1 MNSLSKIVLFT
12 AVVGSAANEVPPPIG
27 FGVQRLK
34 NFNSKS
40 GLLKTTTTC
49 PEVDQYWYKDAVVD
63 NFAPVE
69 HQQKWAGEGQRYW
82 INRQF
87 WGGVG
92 FPVLVF
98 IGGEGAESCNRL
110 TSRMY
115 AYNLAQEH
123 RAMLVDVEHRFYGE
137 SYPTADMSTSNLKY
151 LSADQALAD
160 LARIIGHIKS
170 DFKTKDS
177 KVITIGGS
185 YPGNLAGWFRLKYPS
200 VTHGSIASSAPV
212 IAQTNFPE
220 YMDVVGQALIHFSGQ
235 KCFDAFESAAEK
247 VASYINAGDYT
258 RLETDFKTCS
268 KISSTN
274 DLKVLL
280 GDLMGNVQGT
290 IQYNNEHNGVM
301 NATDICAT
309 MTASTDYYANFVS
322 LQALYRTANGQECE
336 DASWADTVAYLSN
349 PTKDSTNAGRPW
361 TYQTCNEFGYYQTAD
376 SQTQPFRSWKWLDLQ
391 FSRDICYAAFNG
403 WTSDPQVEW
412 INQNYGDI
420 HIAGTNIAFPSGTI
434 DPWHALGVQN
444 STAALLPQPTEQSVF
459 IEGTAHC
466 ADLYAPANSDPESL
480 KYAREVIR
488 SLVSKWLA

>member
-1 MNSLSKIVLFT
+1 MLHNFSVQLACDANQPAGPKSRLFSVHLKTRNMNSLSKIVLFT
-12 AVVGSAANEVPPPIG
+12 AVVGSAANEMPAPIG

-34 NFNSKS
+34 NFNSKN
-40 GLLKTTTTC
+40 GLLKATTTC
-49 PEVDQYWYKDAVVD
+49 PEVDHYWYKDAVVD

-92 FPVLVF
+92 FPVMVF

-235 KCFDAFESAAEK
+235 KCFDAFESAAEQ

-301 NATDICAT
+301 NASDICAT
-309 MTASTDYYANFVS
+309 MTASSDYYANFVS

-349 PTKDSTNAGRPW
+349 PAKDSTNAGRPW

-376 SQTQPFRSWKWLDLQ
+376 SQVHLCFVFLLYLITS
-391 FSRDICYAAFNG
+391 FSYF
-403 WTSDPQVEW
+403 S
-412 INQNYGDI
+412 
-420 HIAGTNIAFPSGTI
+420 
-434 DPWHALGVQN
+434 
-444 STAALLPQPTEQSVF
+444 
-459 IEGTAHC
+459 
-466 ADLYAPANSDPESL
+466 
-480 KYAREVIR
+480 
-488 SLVSKWLA
+488 